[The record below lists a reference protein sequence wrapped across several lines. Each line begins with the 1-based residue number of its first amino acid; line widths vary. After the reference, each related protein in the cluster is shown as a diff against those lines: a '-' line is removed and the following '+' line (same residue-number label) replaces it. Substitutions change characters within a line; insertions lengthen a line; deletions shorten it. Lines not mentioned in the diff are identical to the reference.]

1 MASRTNTSAK
11 SNTPLRRGRKAAA
24 GAHDLNIIFNQA
36 KPFQDLL
43 RFEHDA
49 TEIDPAVSIV
59 QEYARAVRL
68 MYIRTRWSKL
78 GLSDWHSELNI
89 LLSARAS
96 TFMGLDVWD
105 PLDDFFDTYL
115 FEMEI
120 QPSAELD
127 AQGRKSVKRGLLRQ
141 LQDTASRELESCHKE
156 LCDLLEGKLSNWRS
170 LDSRLLS
177 FKKQVWADCEK
188 RGTLCLTP
196 VNDST
201 VPLATFDL
209 ESISSLNTESLTFT
223 SPPPSEYSSAM
234 STDGNA
240 YYTTPHTTP
249 YTTPPPSEYASSWTT
264 ESVACYTPPPN
275 GYLPMLQPYIC

>member
-1 MASRTNTSAK
+1 MASRTDSPKSTTSH
-11 SNTPLRRGRKAAA
+11 RRGRKAAA

-36 KPFQDLL
+36 KSFQDLL
-43 RFEHDA
+43 RFEHDSSDV
-49 TEIDPAVSIV
+49 DPAVGIV

-68 MYIRTRWSKL
+68 LFIRTRWSKL
-78 GLSDWHSELNI
+78 GLSDWHSEMQI

-105 PLDDFFDTYL
+105 PLEDFFDTYL

-120 QPSAELD
+120 QPSADLD

-141 LQDTASRELESCHKE
+141 LQDIATRELENCHKE

-170 LDSRLLS
+170 LDSRLLA

-188 RGTLCLTP
+188 RGSLCLTP
-196 VNDST
+196 TNDDL
-201 VPLATFDL
+201 PLATFDL
-209 ESISSLNTESLTFT
+209 ESISSLDTT
-223 SPPPSEYSSAM
+223 SMIFATPTPSEYSSST

-240 YYTTPHTTP
+240 YYTTPP
-249 YTTPPPSEYASSWTT
+249 ASDYGSSWAT
-264 ESVACYTPPPN
+264 ESVACHTPPPN
-275 GYLPMLQPYIC
+275 GYSPMLQPYIC